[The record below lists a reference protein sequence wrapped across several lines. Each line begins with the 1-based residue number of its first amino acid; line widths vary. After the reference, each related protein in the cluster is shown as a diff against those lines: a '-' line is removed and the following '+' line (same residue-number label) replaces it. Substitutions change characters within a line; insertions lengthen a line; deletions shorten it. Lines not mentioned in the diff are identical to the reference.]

1 MSDAYPDVE
10 FLDPAEGDP
19 NSVEWLGEESLGARG
34 GTFLPRRTTAR
45 RVFGSLAVFAL
56 GLSVIGYPGLGAY
69 RHDQAVA
76 AEANDLMLQA
86 VDVGDAVTLTDP
98 AQLGGSGRWR
108 VDPSASIAISVTNES
123 PDPITLLPG
132 STLVGAGL
140 TQPAALA
147 PSGTTRLRPGQSGRL
162 TGTATVDCGVRVQNS
177 AAPANASP
185 PAPAPAPA
193 PAPGNSVLVQAR
205 TASGAVGTASLGVGK
220 ASTSAVRD
228 QICAAQ
234 GGGLAASFFPESVDA
249 AKHTFTVAV
258 DAHSLSAQPLR
269 YLMQAAFD
277 SGGGQTSSAGA
288 DLTIRLSDGEPVTS
302 GLSLDAVDQLL
313 PGVRLSAV
321 EPVGPVQGVLSPDD
335 TIDAGFTVH
344 VLSCPSAVPTA
355 QADVTL
361 DMYLDYRGQPA
372 YFQAD
377 SFDLGVLVAA
387 ACDMVA

>member
-19 NSVEWLGEESLGARG
+19 SSVEWLGEESLGARRS
-34 GTFLPRRTTAR
+34 TFLPHRTTAR
-45 RVFGSLAVFAL
+45 RALGSLVVFAL
-56 GLSVIGYPGLGAY
+56 GLSAIGYSGLGAY
-69 RHDQAVA
+69 HHDQAVA
-76 AEANDLMLQA
+76 AEANDLMLRT
-86 VDVGDAVTLTDP
+86 VDVGDAITLTDP
-98 AQLGGSGRWR
+98 AQLGGSGEWR

-123 PDPITLLPG
+123 PDSVTLLPG

-140 TQPAALA
+140 TRPAALA

-162 TGTATVDCGVRVQNS
+162 TGTATVDCGVQVQNS
-177 AAPANASP
+177 AAPANASRP
-185 PAPAPAPA
+185 T
-193 PAPGNSVLVQAR
+193 PGNSVLVQAR
-205 TASGAVGTASLGVGK
+205 TASGAVGTASLGVGG

-249 AKHTFTVAV
+249 AKHTFTVAI

-277 SGGGQTSSAGA
+277 SGGGHVSTAGTG
-288 DLTIRLSDGEPVTS
+288 LTIRLSDGEPVTS

-355 QADVTL
+355 HADVTL
-361 DMYLDYRGQPA
+361 DMYLDYQGQPA

-377 SFDLGVLVAA
+377 SFDLGMLVAA